1 MDKFFE
7 VVKARVKTGAED
19 RKLTETLM
27 KTLENIA
34 YERAGK
40 LPPYNDAEIFEEL
53 MSLKEERRETIHAL
67 SDDAALIATELFEK
81 WNPQK
86 EYSEGDRF
94 LYNGNLYR
102 CKKKNPVNPTWTPDV
117 VYDYYEP
124 VAKPTEN
131 GSFERPITAVAG
143 MEYEIGKYYSDN
155 GKVYICERQGSNAGD
170 KITLH
175 YLPSALIGLYFREV
189 TE

>member
-1 MDKFFE
+1 MDKFLE
-7 VVKARVKTGAED
+7 VVKAKRKRNIHNTRLNEVMIKAVENVICETTGKPLIHNYDE
-19 RKLTETLM
+19 LF
-27 KTLENIA
+27 
-34 YERAGK
+34 
-40 LPPYNDAEIFEEL
+40 AEITAIKAEMTESTSG
-53 MSLKEERRETIHAL
+53 MSDA
-67 SDDAALIATELFEK
+67 AALIATELFEE

-102 CKKKNPVNPTWTPDV
+102 CKKKNPVNPSWTPDV
-117 VYDYYEP
+117 VHEFYEP

-131 GSFERPITAVAG
+131 GTIDKPITAVAG
-143 MEYEIGKYYSDN
+143 MEYEVGKYYSEN
-155 GKVYICERQGSNAGD
+155 GKVYLCERQGMNAGD

>member
-1 MDKFFE
+1 MKKYIEAFI
-7 VVKARVKTGAED
+7 ARSNSRTASNRISYVLA
-19 RKLTETLM
+19 

-53 MSLKEERRETIHAL
+53 MSLKEERRETINAL

-86 EYSEGDRF
+86 EYSEGERF
-94 LYNGNLYR
+94 LYNGSLYR

-117 VYDYYEP
+117 THEFYEP
-124 VAKPTEN
+124 VSMPNEDGTLEN
-131 GSFERPITAVAG
+131 PITAAAG
-143 MEYEIGKYYSDN
+143 MSYEEGKYYAEGD
-155 GKVYICERQGSNAGD
+155 KVYLCTRSD
-170 KITLH
+170 TLH
-175 YLPSALIGLYFREV
+175 HLPSALVGHYFEEV
-189 TE
+189 GDTNG